1 MSLRDKEDLDVSRQ
15 IDKLSSSSVEI
26 QLYTNIYQLIIV
38 LLPFFLCNREFTN
51 NIEIQIFRAQIDVDI
66 LQFELK
72 QQTYISSCCLKIF
85 VMISNLVYPTLLS
98 KSLLSNMS
106 LQFLRSCF
114 FKVSQHRNLLVTFY
128 SSLFFFFDNVLL
140 HFVIFV
146 ISSFELFFL
155 LIHTM
160 NFVASST
167 FRFWLQ

>member
-140 HFVIFV
+140 NFVIFV